1 MGMVG
6 SKIQDRLLSFLLF
19 ALCAAYAVLIGAAE
33 APAAQSITDDVALIE
48 GMKVRQLGGNQ
59 LMIEFRGDG
68 IPIPEAVSS
77 DTAMSIRWRCAR
89 LPESVRKGGWRDSLE
104 WDILSA
110 AGWNGGIW
118 SKSYDLPLAEEIHFS
133 SGEAGARMDI
143 IGPKPMHIRDIS
155 GMPGSTRQRLILECT
170 AEAAPKMQ
178 DNVKQHRKDPLAS
191 DTPVTLA
198 LRDVPLREAFR
209 ILAELTGLNL
219 ILTDAVNNAP
229 VVLSFKDTPLRDVFA
244 YMLRMN
250 GLSYSV
256 DGRTLII
263 GNEGSIGEILGLN
276 QTRQYKV
283 AYTDAEKLPSLIA
296 SIAGLSRQ
304 PVLDLRQRSLYIT
317 ATPSQH
323 ERIEHLMER
332 LDNPGTQIMI
342 EARLVEVNDGA
353 KREIESTIAAIYKG
367 WLFTYGATGI
377 GSRYTYGN
385 WRGASNV
392 SPTGPTEPGEIPV
405 PGGGDAFLPGYVVDP
420 AMKMLDAAFRAMESD
435 NKGKVLASPSVVA
448 LDGQKAS
455 VRLTHNY
462 LYQSGVDE
470 NGNPEFANQETGP
483 TLEITPSLGRDG
495 FITIKMKIATGE
507 IVTFRRSGNSEAPET
522 TKREVDTQIR
532 VRNGELFVIGG
543 LYQENK
549 TRSVTRAPVLGYIP
563 FLGELFKSK
572 TTQRTKSQM
581 AFVAIPYILDIPSG
595 AVEVVNITEAGH
607 AGRL

>member
-1 MGMVG
+1 MGMVRA
-6 SKIQDRLLSFLLF
+6 KAQNRLLSFLLLV
-19 ALCAAYAVLIGAAE
+19 LCAVLISASD
-33 APAAQSITDDVALIE
+33 APAAQPVIKDVVLIE
-48 GMKVRQLGGNQ
+48 GIKVRQMGGNQ

-68 IPIPEAVSS
+68 IPIPDAVSS
-77 DTAMSIRWRCAR
+77 DAALRIEWRGAC
-89 LPESVRKGGWRDSLE
+89 LPENMRKDGWRNSLE
-104 WDILSA
+104 WDLLSA
-110 AGWNGGIW
+110 GAENGRVW
-118 SKSYDLPLAEEIHFS
+118 SKSYDLPLVEEIRFYS
-133 SGEAGARMDI
+133 EKTGSRMDI
-143 IGPKPMHIRDIS
+143 IGPKPLLIRDIS
-155 GMPGSTRQRLILECT
+155 GMPGSTRQRLILECV
-170 AEAAPKMQ
+170 AEAAPKMR
-178 DNVKQHRKDPLAS
+178 DNVKQHKKDPLAS
-191 DTPVTLA
+191 DTPVTLE

-219 ILTDAVNNAP
+219 ILTDAVSNAP
-229 VVLSFKDTPLRDVFA
+229 VVFSFKDTPLRDVFA

-263 GNEGSIGEILGLN
+263 GTDGSIGDILGLN
-276 QTRQYKV
+276 QTRQYKI
-283 AYTDAEKLPSLIA
+283 AYADAEKLPALIS

-323 ERIEHLMER
+323 ERIEHLIER

-367 WLFTYGATGI
+367 WLFTYGATGM

-385 WRGASNV
+385 WPDAPNV
-392 SPTGPTEPGEIPV
+392 SPTGSTESGEIPV
-405 PGGGDAFLPGYVVDP
+405 PGGRDDAFLPGYVVDP

-470 NGNPEFANQETGP
+470 NGNPEFTNQETGP

-543 LYQENK
+543 LYQENRTK
-549 TRSVTRAPVLGYIP
+549 SVTRAPVLGYIP

-572 TTQRTKSQM
+572 STQRTKSQM

-595 AVEVVNITEAGH
+595 TVEVVNITEAGH
-607 AGRL
+607 DGRF